1 MPGWL
6 TTRNDKIYS
15 VSRTGYPTHSSVD
28 CGVFAFQKRHA
39 QEGQRVTAESNYSLG
54 LLNNTSTGDKGGV
67 ACDVSRDGR
76 TIGVAS
82 M

>member
-1 MPGWL
+1 MNG
-6 TTRNDKIYS
+6 
-15 VSRTGYPTHSSVD
+15 
-28 CGVFAFQKRHA
+28 GVFAFQKHYA
-39 QEGQRVTAESNYSLG
+39 QEGQRAAAGSNYSLG
-54 LLNNTSTGDKGGV
+54 LLSSADTGGKGGV